1 MEIVTLE
8 NDYLKILV
16 APEFGA
22 KIVELWDKKAGYQ
35 WLWIDKTRKIRDR
48 KFGDAYDAHDISGFD
63 DCFPNIGISEYP
75 LRSDLKLP
83 DHGDLW
89 TQRSFWTKTE
99 TSCATSIEG
108 VTFDYI
114 FNRSL
119 SLIDNSLQIKY
130 EVINKG
136 SEDFFAFWSAHPLLS
151 AVDGMKIEIQGRP
164 NMRKEFGF
172 SKRMGADGADGYEG
186 HLDSYV
192 WPETKGSDGKVHDL
206 SYVDTSTGI
215 TDKVVLESPHDGV
228 VRLLNPKFG
237 CAVTFE
243 FDRLKV
249 PFVGICYNLNAWPF
263 VGAKGC
269 WLAIEPTQGATDRL
283 DESMNLGAALKFP
296 KGEIVSFEMSM
307 TFEEIR

>member
-8 NDYLKILV
+8 NDYLKILI

-22 KIVELWDKKAGYQ
+22 KIVKLWDKKSDYQ
-35 WLWIDKTRKIRDR
+35 WLWIDETRKIGDR

-63 DCFPNIGISEYP
+63 DCFPNIGVSQYP
-75 LRSDLKLP
+75 LKRELRLP

-89 TQRSFWTKTE
+89 TQRSSWTRTE
-99 TSCATSIEG
+99 TSCTTSIEG
-108 VTFDYI
+108 VTFDYT
-114 FNRSL
+114 FSRGLYLEGNAV
-119 SLIDNSLQIKY
+119 QIKY
-130 EVINKG
+130 EVLNKG
-136 SEDFFAFWSAHPLLS
+136 NEDFFAFWSAHPLFS

-164 NMRKEFGF
+164 SMRKEFGF
-172 SKRMGADGADGYEG
+172 SKRMGTDGADGYEG
-186 HLDSYV
+186 HLDSYM

-206 SYVDTSTGI
+206 SYIDTSTGL
-215 TDKVVLESPHDGV
+215 TDKVVLESPLDGV

-243 FDRLKV
+243 LDRLKV

-296 KGEIVSFEMSM
+296 KGEIVSFEFRMN
-307 TFEEIR
+307 FEEIR